1 MGTKTSVDELNKLL
15 RGELS
20 AVETYQ
26 MAIDKLEA
34 TSMARP
40 ELESCM
46 GSHQQ
51 RAMMLRDQILTLGG
65 QPVGSS
71 GPWGAFAKA
80 VEGTAKI
87 FGEKAAIYALE
98 EGEDHGLKDY
108 KKELDDKD
116 LDATSRSIVIG
127 QLLPAQQ
134 QTHARLSAL
143 KKQLKA

>member
-1 MGTKTSVDELNKLL
+1 MGKKSSVDELNKLL

-26 MAIDKLEA
+26 MALDKLDQ
-34 TSMARP
+34 TSPAR
-40 ELESCM
+40 EEVQQCM
-46 GSHQQ
+46 GSHQN
-51 RAMMLRDQILTLGG
+51 RAILLRDQVLAAGG
-65 QPVGSS
+65 TPVASS
-71 GPWGAFAKA
+71 GPWGAFAKV

-87 FGEKAAIYALE
+87 FGDKAAIAALE

-108 KKELDDKD
+108 KRELDDKD
-116 LDATSRSIVIG
+116 CDAQTRAIVMN

-143 KKQLKA
+143 KKQI